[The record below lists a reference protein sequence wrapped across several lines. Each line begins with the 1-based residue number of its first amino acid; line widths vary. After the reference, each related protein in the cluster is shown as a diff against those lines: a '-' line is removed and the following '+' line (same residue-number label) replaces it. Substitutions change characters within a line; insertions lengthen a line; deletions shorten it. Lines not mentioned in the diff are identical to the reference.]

1 MFSVVYGMLV
11 VLASAV
17 RFMEVGLHVCMS
29 FILRSMAMLGRAMG
43 VREARI
49 MRDLCILEYM
59 GIGLIALLGAHYGAT
74 MICAVGHLLQSQ
86 NNRGHGGS

>member
-1 MFSVVYGMLV
+1 MFSAVYGMLV

-43 VREARI
+43 VGEARI
-49 MRDLCILEYM
+49 MRDLWILECM
-59 GIGLIALLGAHYGAT
+59 GVGLIALLGAHNGAT
-74 MICAVGHLLQSQ
+74 LICATGHFLQ
-86 NNRGHGGS
+86 